1 MISVVICSER
11 STASFCSLAVLTD
24 ASIPKKTLDATLFP
38 GISSSVE
45 VHEGFANEQA
55 KYVSLRRFLN
65 YASSFHHRTATLVL
79 SAVQTAISR
88 FGATHVTMVG
98 HSLGAALS
106 LIDAVYLPLHLPSSI
121 SFTTVAYGLPRVRF
135 IDIMAAIS
143 T

>member
-1 MISVVICSER
+1 MSAFV
-11 STASFCSLAVLTD
+11 D
-24 ASIPKKTLDATLFP
+24 SI
-38 GISSSVE
+38 
-45 VHEGFANEQA
+45 
-55 KYVSLRRFLN
+55 N
-65 YASSFHHRTATLVL
+65 YASPLHRRTATLVL

-88 FGATHVTMVG
+88 FGATHVTLVG

-135 IDIMAAIS
+135 TNITAAIL